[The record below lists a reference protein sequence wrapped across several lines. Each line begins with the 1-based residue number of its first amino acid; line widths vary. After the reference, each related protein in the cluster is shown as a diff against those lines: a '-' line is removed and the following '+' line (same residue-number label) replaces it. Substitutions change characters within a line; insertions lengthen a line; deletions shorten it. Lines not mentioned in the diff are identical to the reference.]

1 MFHFSFFIDFYIL
14 EISVTTSKGEWS
26 IVQGLPMS
34 DFAKEKMRLTS
45 EELLQERAEAEE
57 VCKE

>member
-1 MFHFSFFIDFYIL
+1 
-14 EISVTTSKGEWS
+14 VTTSKGEWS